1 MARSA
6 RRPVAA
12 AFALA
17 LGLLA
22 GCGGGSP
29 APPVTS
35 AAAAA
40 PVGPGPASGP
50 APHAAASGPVQLPAT
65 DAVFRAIED
74 SYGARVGLY
83 LLDTGTGR
91 TVTYRADRRF
101 AACSTLKVLA
111 AAALLRQEETDLDR
125 TLTYTRAD
133 VLDHAPVTSRHVASG
148 MALRDVMDAALRYS
162 DNTAENLLLRELGGP
177 AGLQRAVRGLGDATT
192 RVDRTEPSL
201 NEAAP
206 GDIRDTS
213 TARAL
218 AADLRELLLGTALP
232 ASRRALLTDWM
243 TRNTTGDPYIR
254 AALPEGWT
262 AADKTGSGGY
272 GTRNDIAVVRPAAGA
287 PLVIAVLTSR
297 EHAAASSADALIADT
312 IRAALNALAP
322 PGALSLTSTGW

>member
-12 AFALA
+12 AALS
-17 LGLLA
+17 LGCLLC
-22 GCGGGSP
+22 GCGVGSP
-29 APPVTS
+29 AAP
-35 AAAAA
+35 A
-40 PVGPGPASGP
+40 PVGPAPASAKAPQGTP
-50 APHAAASGPVQLPAT
+50 SGTAPHATASGTAPRATTPLAGLPAT

-74 SYGARVGLY
+74 RYGARVGLF

-91 TVTYRADRRF
+91 TVTYRPDRRF
-101 AACSTLKVLA
+101 AACSTVKVLA

-133 VLDHAPVTSRHVASG
+133 VLAHAPVTSRHVAAG

-192 RVDRTEPSL
+192 RTDRTEPSL

-218 AADLRELLLGTALP
+218 AADLRVLLVGNALP
-232 ASRRALLTDWM
+232 ADRRALLTDWM
-243 TRNTTGDPYIR
+243 TRNTTGGPYIR
-254 AALPEGWT
+254 AALPAGWT

-272 GTRNDIAVVRPAAGA
+272 GTRNDIAVLRPPAAA

-297 EHAAASSADALIADT
+297 DHADTSSADALIADT
-312 IRAALNALAP
+312 TRAALTA
-322 PGALSLTSTGW
+322 LTSP